1 MTVQTRRSLQAVRI
15 HADPAWPVLVRA
27 MNVGIVFVLLAAI
40 MGCTTTTSRPR
51 HEATDKVRELNQEA
65 MRHYANAEFQKA
77 QRIWGAALRKEPD
90 SPKILYNLGLAS
102 FARQEYE
109 KSADLFTRALE
120 RDHEFTPA
128 LINRALAQI
137 QIGHYGQASK
147 DLEQAAQLAPRDPL
161 VMFNRGVLAARQAE
175 YAQAIE
181 HYTAALDIEPRMASA
196 WNNRGICYLE
206 TGEVHQ
212 ARSDFSRAISLQDQE
227 ASYSFNRA
235 IAWERL
241 SRYDEAVSDYTRAVN
256 LEPEMAPAYYN
267 RGLLR
272 LSLNRKQSGCQDLEQ
287 ACRLGMCEQLHL
299 LQDKGICPKRDDR
312 ASGEPEDIQDPL
324 TSSPNATRL
333 NARTLQHNTRS
344 ATEEPPGDS
353 ANQTSDLAT
362 RKEASDQKSS
372 EPLQAEPAADYLDEP
387 TRKDFDRSASPKA
400 RPQAAQNTNGYQE
413 LSQEAATTPGP
424 GAHHDT
430 ESAGN
435 SNGASSSLSP
445 EELYSRALH
454 TLRKERDYTSARKML
469 QDFITR
475 FPESPNLP
483 NATYWLAETYYVQ
496 HEYSKSISI
505 FDIGAK
511 RFPDHHKAPACLL
524 KAGLAHL
531 NLKQVPEA
539 RDSFQRLISTYPDSR
554 NSQIAREKMAVMQ

>member
-1 MTVQTRRSLQAVRI
+1 MQTMSA
-15 HADPAWPVLVRA
+15 
-27 MNVGIVFVLLAAI
+27 GIVFVLLATI
-40 MGCTTTTSRPR
+40 MSCATTTSRPG
-51 HEATDKVRELNQEA
+51 HESTEKVRELNQEA

-120 RDHEFTPA
+120 RDQEFTPA

-137 QIGHYGQASK
+137 QIGRYGQASK
-147 DLEQAAQLAPRDPL
+147 DLEQAAQLAPRDPV

-206 TGEVHQ
+206 TGEDDR
-212 ARSDFSRAISLQDQE
+212 ARSDFSRAISIQDQE

-241 SRYDEAVSDYTRAVN
+241 SRHDEAVSDYTRAVN
-256 LEPEMAPAYYN
+256 LEPELAPAYYN

-272 LSLNRKQSGCQDLEQ
+272 LSLGRKQSGCQDLEQ

-299 LQDKGICPKRDDR
+299 LQDKGICPESDDR
-312 ASGEPEDIQDPL
+312 GNGEPNPD
-324 TSSPNATRL
+324 
-333 NARTLQHNTRS
+333 
-344 ATEEPPGDS
+344 
-353 ANQTSDLAT
+353 
-362 RKEASDQKSS
+362 
-372 EPLQAEPAADYLDEP
+372 EPARKNIDRPDS
-387 TRKDFDRSASPKA
+387 RKDHPPEDL
-400 RPQAAQNTNGYQE
+400 NTNGHQE
-413 LSQEAATTPGP
+413 LSQKAAATSRPGVDHNTQ
-424 GAHHDT
+424 A
-430 ESAGN
+430 AGN
-435 SNGASSSLSP
+435 PAGTGSSPSP
-445 EELYSRALH
+445 EDLYIRALQ
-454 TLRKERDYTSARKML
+454 TIRKENDYTSAREML
-469 QDFITR
+469 QEFITK
-475 FPESPNLP
+475 FPESSYLP
-483 NATYWLAETYYVQ
+483 NATYWLGETFYVQ

-511 RFPDHHKAPACLL
+511 RFPDHRKAPAFLL
-524 KAGLAHL
+524 KQGLAYL
-531 NLKQVPEA
+531 NLKQEPEA
-539 RDSFQRLISTYPDSR
+539 RDCFQRLISNYPDSR
-554 NSQIAREKMAVMQ
+554 PSKLARKKMAAMQ